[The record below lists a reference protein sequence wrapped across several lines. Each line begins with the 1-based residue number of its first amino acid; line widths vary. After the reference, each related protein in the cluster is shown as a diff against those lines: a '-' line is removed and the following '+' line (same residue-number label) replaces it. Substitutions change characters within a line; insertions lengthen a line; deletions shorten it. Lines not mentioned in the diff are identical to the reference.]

1 MQDDKD
7 DGARWL
13 ASAGY
18 ADPERIAIFGYSYGG
33 FAAFAAAVREG
44 GPFKY
49 AIAGA
54 GVSDLTKLSRTWS
67 ENNRQRYLQGRTVR
81 GMNPIDNVDKL
92 AMPILIIHGDRDV
105 RVPIGHSRSF
115 YRKIADKEKA
125 RLVEIKDMP
134 HSLPWT
140 PAQKEEMLNAVGD
153 FLDADCRL

>member
-1 MQDDKD
+1 
-7 DGARWL
+7 
-13 ASAGY
+13 
-18 ADPERIAIFGYSYGG
+18 
-33 FAAFAAAVREG
+33 
-44 GPFKY
+44 
-49 AIAGA
+49 
-54 GVSDLTKLSRTWS
+54 
-67 ENNRQRYLQGRTVR
+67 
-81 GMNPIDNVDKL
+81 MNPIDNVDKL

-153 FLDADCRL
+153 FLDADRRL